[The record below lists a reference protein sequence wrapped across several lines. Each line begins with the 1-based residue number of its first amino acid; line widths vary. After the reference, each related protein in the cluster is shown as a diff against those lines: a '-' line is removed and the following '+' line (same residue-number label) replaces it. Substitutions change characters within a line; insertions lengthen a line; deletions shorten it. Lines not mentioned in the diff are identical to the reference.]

1 MKTGL
6 VLFSALS
13 QETLQINH
21 KFILS
26 SSPVFVILTLVGLTP
41 NWLLTVLIKP
51 MGLTQ
56 RSDHFNL
63 LFSSTGV
70 CRHVRVQNKKLM
82 FIQN

>member
-13 QETLQINH
+13 QETLQVNH

-41 NWLLTVLIKP
+41 KWLLTEP